1 MVRVFNTYRKAFKK
15 TIEEDREIWERLKW
29 YEKAGIYI
37 YGPVAYVFEVAKR
50 FMNFPK
56 DIKNRG

>member
-1 MVRVFNTYRKAFKK
+1 MFNTYRKAFKK

-37 YGPVAYVFEVAKR
+37 YGPVAYVWALAKA
-50 FMNFPK
+50 FSKFPK
-56 DIKNRG
+56 DIWKRG